1 MMSNKTG
8 AKLHAILPRKGNKA
22 VVVRRADLKERLL
35 HDFNDMKFE
44 ALTAPY

>member
-1 MMSNKTG
+1 MSNKTY

-22 VVVRRADLKERLL
+22 VVFRRADLKERLL

>member
-1 MMSNKTG
+1 MNKTC
-8 AKLHAILPRKGNKA
+8 AKLHAILPRKGDA
-22 VVVRRADLKERLL
+22 IDLRRADLKERLL